1 MEAVSK
7 MDIRQSAKK
16 VRHVLDEVKNAKVN
30 DALTK
35 LSFTNKKAA
44 KIIHK
49 TISSALAN
57 LMQSEDTFDV
67 DNLYIK
73 RAFVDQG
80 PTMKRFR
87 PAAMGRAMRI
97 LKRSSQ
103 LTIIISDDKKLKEG
117 DLGQKTNPIG
127 LRLGINRDWDSV
139 WFDEKKFAS
148 KLHED
153 IILRNYINNRLGHAS
168 IARIEISRTP
178 KRVSVTIHTA
188 RPGIVIGRGG
198 SEVEALKKELKKFM
212 GYDVNI
218 NVSEIKRPGLRAELV
233 GQNIA
238 QQLEKKVNYR
248 RAVKKAIQSTMSMG
262 AEGIRVCVSGRL
274 NGNEIARSETY
285 REGRVPLHT
294 LRAQIDYTITES
306 HTSYGIIGVKVWI
319 YSGEKRN

>member
-1 MEAVSK
+1 M
-7 MDIRQSAKK
+7 
-16 VRHVLDEVKNAKVN
+16 
-30 DALTK
+30 
-35 LSFTNKKAA
+35 
-44 KIIHK
+44 
-49 TISSALAN
+49 
-57 LMQSEDTFDV
+57 
-67 DNLYIK
+67 
-73 RAFVDQG
+73 
-80 PTMKRFR
+80 
-87 PAAMGRAMRI
+87 
-97 LKRSSQ
+97 
-103 LTIIISDDKKLKEG
+103 
-117 DLGQKTNPIG
+117 GQKTNPIG

-139 WFDEKKFAS
+139 WFDEKNYAT

-153 IILRNYINNRLGHAS
+153 IILRNYINNRLSHAS

-198 SEVEALKKELKKFM
+198 SEVESLKKELKKFM

-218 NVSEIKRPGLRAELV
+218 NVAEIKRPGLRAELV

-274 NGNEIARSETY
+274 NGNEIARSETF

-294 LRAQIDYTITES
+294 LRAQIDYTNTES

-319 YSGEKRN
+319 YTGEQRNK

>member
-1 MEAVSK
+1 M
-7 MDIRQSAKK
+7 
-16 VRHVLDEVKNAKVN
+16 
-30 DALTK
+30 
-35 LSFTNKKAA
+35 
-44 KIIHK
+44 
-49 TISSALAN
+49 
-57 LMQSEDTFDV
+57 
-67 DNLYIK
+67 
-73 RAFVDQG
+73 
-80 PTMKRFR
+80 
-87 PAAMGRAMRI
+87 
-97 LKRSSQ
+97 
-103 LTIIISDDKKLKEG
+103 
-117 DLGQKTNPIG
+117 GQKTNPIG

-139 WFDEKKFAS
+139 WFDEKNYAS

-153 IILRNYINNRLGHAS
+153 IILRNYINNKLAQAS
-168 IARIEISRTP
+168 ISRIEISRTP

-218 NVSEIKRPGLRAELV
+218 NVSEIKRPGLRAVLV

-294 LRAQIDYTITES
+294 LRAQIDYTIAES

-319 YSGEKRN
+319 YTGEKRN

>member
-1 MEAVSK
+1 M
-7 MDIRQSAKK
+7 
-16 VRHVLDEVKNAKVN
+16 
-30 DALTK
+30 
-35 LSFTNKKAA
+35 
-44 KIIHK
+44 
-49 TISSALAN
+49 
-57 LMQSEDTFDV
+57 
-67 DNLYIK
+67 
-73 RAFVDQG
+73 
-80 PTMKRFR
+80 
-87 PAAMGRAMRI
+87 
-97 LKRSSQ
+97 
-103 LTIIISDDKKLKEG
+103 
-117 DLGQKTNPIG
+117 GQKTNPIG
-127 LRLGINRDWDSV
+127 LRLGINRSWDSV
-139 WFDEKKFAS
+139 WFDEKNFAS

-153 IILRNYINNRLGHAS
+153 IILRNYINNRLSHAS

-198 SEVEALKKELKKFM
+198 TEVEALKTELKKFM
-212 GYDVNI
+212 GFDVHI

-294 LRAQIDYTITES
+294 LRAGIDYTITES

-319 YSGEKRN
+319 YTGEKRN

>member
-1 MEAVSK
+1 M
-7 MDIRQSAKK
+7 
-16 VRHVLDEVKNAKVN
+16 
-30 DALTK
+30 
-35 LSFTNKKAA
+35 
-44 KIIHK
+44 
-49 TISSALAN
+49 
-57 LMQSEDTFDV
+57 
-67 DNLYIK
+67 
-73 RAFVDQG
+73 
-80 PTMKRFR
+80 
-87 PAAMGRAMRI
+87 
-97 LKRSSQ
+97 
-103 LTIIISDDKKLKEG
+103 
-117 DLGQKTNPIG
+117 GQKTNRIG
-127 LRLGINRDWDSV
+127 LRLGITRDWNSV

-168 IARIEISRTP
+168 ISRIEISRTP

>member
-1 MEAVSK
+1 M
-7 MDIRQSAKK
+7 
-16 VRHVLDEVKNAKVN
+16 
-30 DALTK
+30 
-35 LSFTNKKAA
+35 
-44 KIIHK
+44 
-49 TISSALAN
+49 
-57 LMQSEDTFDV
+57 
-67 DNLYIK
+67 
-73 RAFVDQG
+73 
-80 PTMKRFR
+80 
-87 PAAMGRAMRI
+87 
-97 LKRSSQ
+97 
-103 LTIIISDDKKLKEG
+103 
-117 DLGQKTNPIG
+117 GQKTNPIG

-139 WFDEKKFAS
+139 WFDEKNYAT

-153 IILRNYINNRLGHAS
+153 IILRNYINNRLSHAS

-198 SEVEALKKELKKFM
+198 SEVESLKKELKKFM
-212 GYDVNI
+212 GYDVYI
-218 NVSEIKRPGLRAELV
+218 NVAEIKRPGLRAELV

-274 NGNEIARSETY
+274 NGNEIARSETF

-319 YSGEKRN
+319 YTGEQRNK